1 MKLEIETLGELMK
14 SENESRKIEIES
26 LDHFVT
32 LKYPEKVYSEK
43 VLFFWCISPVL
54 DPLFYQS

>member
-32 LKYPEKVYSEK
+32 LKYPEKANSEK
-43 VLFFWCISPVL
+43 I
-54 DPLFYQS
+54 